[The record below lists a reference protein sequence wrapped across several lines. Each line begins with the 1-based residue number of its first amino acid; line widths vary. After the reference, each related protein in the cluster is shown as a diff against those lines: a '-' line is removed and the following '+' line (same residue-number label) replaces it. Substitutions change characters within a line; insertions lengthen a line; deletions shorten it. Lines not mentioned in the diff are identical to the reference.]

1 MIYGNESCPVKEE
14 GLLGQESN
22 DVRLVRCTCSV
33 RPEERIT
40 VEDFKTSLK
49 LKRMR
54 ERVMDKTL

>member
-1 MIYGNESCPVKEE
+1 MRQRCSGIRGK
-14 GLLGQESN
+14 GLVGQESN
-22 DVRLVRCTCSV
+22 DVRLVRCMRSV